1 MSEKILVTG
10 SKSKI
15 ARKLIKLIPNKN
27 IVKSINSKNIDFS
40 TLKSVKEKKEFFLKF
55 DKIFFFH
62 SKIGTER
69 INFKNIDKINEAVC
83 INLLSQIYISEYCL
97 QNNKKVKIFFIGSE
111 SGVKGSYD
119 IIYGLMKSAIHKYVE
134 ERKLSYPKQ
143 KIFCLA
149 PSTIIDSN
157 FTKLRKDQKNVTKS
171 INQNPKKRGIFS
183 REVSEIIYEIMFK
196 KKFDYLSNT
205 VIHLDG
211 GKFARM

>member
-157 FTKLRKDQKNVTKS
+157 FTKLRKDQKNVIK
-171 INQNPKKRGIFS
+171 
-183 REVSEIIYEIMFK
+183 
-196 KKFDYLSNT
+196 
-205 VIHLDG
+205 
-211 GKFARM
+211 